1 MASAHV
7 VCGVEVD
14 VQIFAIVPEFLIRA
28 PLVIVRPLAIYPAA
42 AVPPATAYYQLHYH
56 YLLPPPRLS
65 IEWKIWIKR
74 KTNVHLQVT

>member
-28 PLVIVRPLAIYPAA
+28 PFVIVRPLAIYPAA
-42 AVPPATAYYQLHYH
+42 AVPPATACYQLRFLF
-56 YLLPPPRLS
+56 LLVSL
-65 IEWKIWIKR
+65 
-74 KTNVHLQVT
+74 HLNLTPLTERMKKEMTYTCR